1 MTSSVGIVVPT
12 LGRRPEYLRQCLDS
26 IKKAGTAH
34 VCIVAPK
41 VFDPQPY
48 LDEGLVDQFVLDE
61 GNGLAAAI
69 NSGVSALPEEVALI
83 NWLCD
88 DDLLTETSIT
98 RAAKALGEDNQIAIV
113 FGSCDYVD
121 SSGERIWTNRSGQ
134 WAVPLLHVGPDL
146 IPQPG
151 GLIRRSY
158 FEKVGGLN
166 PKYSWAFDFDL
177 YLRLKRIGRL
187 VFLDFT
193 LASFR
198 WHPDSLSVGQ
208 RRKSVAEASDVRVSH
223 LPRLLRVAAQVWEVP
238 VKIGTLVAG
247 IALSEKARRRSL

>member
-26 IKKAGTAH
+26 IKKAGPAH
-34 VCIVAPK
+34 VCLVAPK
-41 VFDPQPY
+41 GFDFQPY
-48 LDEGLVDQFVLDE
+48 FDDGLVDQFVSDE

-69 NSGVSALPEEVALI
+69 NSGVSALPQQVTFI

-88 DDLLTETSIT
+88 DDLLTKSSIT
-98 RAAKALGEDNQIAIV
+98 RAAKALGEDNRIAIV

-134 WAVPLLHVGPDL
+134 WAVPMLHVGPDL

-158 FEKVGGLN
+158 FEKVGGLDT
-166 PKYSWAFDFDL
+166 KYSWAFDFDL
-177 YLRLKRIGRL
+177 YLRLKKIGRL
-187 VFLDFT
+187 VFLDVT
-193 LASFR
+193 LSSFR

-208 RRKSVAEASDVRVSH
+208 RQKSVAEASDVRVSH
-223 LPRLLRVAAQVWEVP
+223 LPRFLRVASPVWEVP

-247 IALSEKARRRSL
+247 IALSKKARRRTL